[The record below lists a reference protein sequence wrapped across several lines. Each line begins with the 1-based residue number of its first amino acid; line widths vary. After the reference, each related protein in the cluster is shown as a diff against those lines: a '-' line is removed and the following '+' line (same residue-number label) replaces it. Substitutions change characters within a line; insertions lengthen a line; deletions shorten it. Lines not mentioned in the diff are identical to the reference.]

1 MLQKET
7 IAAGTLELLIKLM
20 QHEDLKDFFLVG
32 GTALSL
38 RIGHRKSIDIDLF
51 SLKEFNEEKIAVIL
65 EKDFG
70 FQVDFLGKNTLK
82 GQINN
87 IKIDL
92 ITHAYPFVKPLDN
105 IEEIRIASLLDIAA
119 MKLNAI
125 VVNGTRLKDFI
136 DIAFLSSSFSLDQM
150 MQAYEIKYN
159 KSNLILALKSL
170 SFLDDINHDEPIQL
184 VNGIYHW
191 SPIVVRIN
199 KMLKSPAQL
208 FDSMHNAF
216 HLR

>member
-1 MLQKET
+1 MLYKET
-7 IAAGTLELLIKLM
+7 IAAGTLELLINLM
-20 QHEDLKDFFLVG
+20 QHENLKEFFLVG

-38 RIGHRKSIDIDLF
+38 RIGHRKSIDIDFF
-51 SLKEFNEEKIAVIL
+51 SLVPFNEEKIAVIL

-105 IEEIRIASLLDIAA
+105 IEKIRIASLLDIAA
-119 MKLNAI
+119 LKLNAI

-150 MQAYEIKYN
+150 MQAYEIKYK
-159 KSNLILALKSL
+159 KSNLVLALKSL
-170 SFLDDINHDEPIQL
+170 SFFEDINHHEPIQL
-184 VNGIYHW
+184 VNGTYQW
-191 SPIVVRIN
+191 PPIELRIN
-199 KMLKSPAQL
+199 KMLKNQALL
-208 FDSMHNAF
+208 FDSIQNDLHS
-216 HLR
+216 

>member
-1 MLQKET
+1 MLYKET
-7 IAAGTLELLIKLM
+7 IAAGTLELLINLM
-20 QHEDLKDFFLVG
+20 HHENLKEFFLVG

-65 EKDFG
+65 ETDFG
-70 FQVDFLGKNTLK
+70 FLLDFLGKNTLK

-92 ITHAYPFVKPLDN
+92 ITHTYPFVKPLDK

-150 MQAYEIKYN
+150 MQAYEIKYK
-159 KSNLILALKSL
+159 KSNLVLALKSL
-170 SFLDDINHDEPIQL
+170 SFFEDIIHNEPIQL
-184 VNGIYHW
+184 VNGTYQWPTIEL
-191 SPIVVRIN
+191 RIN

-208 FDSMHNAF
+208 FDPIQNAF
-216 HLR
+216 H